1 MPGES
6 QERKGTYGN
15 YSEHP
20 GTTDQPDTGRT
31 KAWEPS
37 PMTSLT
43 PSSSRGGN
51 RRAALNFDRIVALLL
66 AVVFVIVGGRS
77 LVKSLAS
84 TGEQSHSP
92 VSTLN
97 PARQALI
104 KALAYYGASL
114 GPDSRRILTDY
125 LKANVNVNE
134 FISGQS
140 LLDIATECGYSD
152 IVADLLNR
160 GANPNLRDL
169 GWTPLYSAC
178 EKDNYQ
184 IAAMLIEYGAEVNES
199 KGDDWT
205 PLLAAASNSKNPQ
218 LIKLLLIHEA
228 NVNAIAPTGASP
240 LDLALQR
247 TDPEGKVIAGIIRA
261 AGGRAYTY
269 KIKR

>member
-1 MPGES
+1 MAS
-6 QERKGTYGN
+6 VITSTSERGN
-15 YSEHP
+15 QK
-20 GTTDQPDTGRT
+20 T
-31 KAWEPS
+31 A
-37 PMTSLT
+37 LT
-43 PSSSRGGN
+43 
-51 RRAALNFDRIVALLL
+51 FDRIVALLL

-84 TGEQSHSP
+84 TGEQPHSP

-114 GPDSRRILTDY
+114 GPNSRRILTDY
-125 LKANVNVNE
+125 LKANINVNE

-140 LLDIATECGYSD
+140 LLDTATECGYPD

-199 KGDDWT
+199 KGDGWT

-228 NVNAIAPTGASP
+228 NVNAIAPNGDSP

-247 TDPEGKVIAGIIRA
+247 TDPEGKTIAGIIEA
-261 AGGRAYTY
+261 AGGRTHKYQA
-269 KIKR
+269 RR